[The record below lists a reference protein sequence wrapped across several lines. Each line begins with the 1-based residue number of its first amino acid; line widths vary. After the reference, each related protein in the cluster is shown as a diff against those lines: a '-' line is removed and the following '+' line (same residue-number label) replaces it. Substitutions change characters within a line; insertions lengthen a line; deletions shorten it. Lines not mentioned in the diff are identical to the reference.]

1 MEILYNFLYQ
11 LIFTVGVIVVF
22 GLLITLCRKAF
33 YKIVGENASKII
45 IATGIIGTPVHELS
59 HALMC
64 VVFGHKI
71 TEIKL
76 YQPDSDGTLGYVN
89 HSYNPRNLYHQI
101 GNFFIGIAPILGGS
115 GVIFL
120 LMYLLVPGI
129 FSEVVDELQFIQLI
143 SFNLFEASTYSA
155 SLQIFWDIVEDIF
168 GFTNTGSILWWV
180 FIVLSFMIA
189 SHMELSTADIKGG
202 FKGFLFIAA
211 LLLIA
216 DIIMYFVSIPALEAT
231 TSAMTSFSFII
242 IGFLAIAG
250 IFAGIT
256 VLLAFVIKAVIA
268 GIEKIKNRG

>member
-33 YKIVGENASKII
+33 YKIVGESASKII

-64 VVFGHKI
+64 VAFGHKI

-76 YQPDSDGTLGYVN
+76 YKPDTDGTLGYVN

-129 FSEVVDELQFIQLI
+129 FSEVVDELKFIPLI

-189 SHMELSTADIKGG
+189 SHMELSTSDIKGG

-216 DIIMYFVSIPALEAT
+216 DIIMYFVSMPALEAT

-256 VLLAFVIKAVIA
+256 VLLAFVIKAVITC
-268 GIEKIKNRG
+268 IEKIKNRG

>member
-1 MEILYNFLYQ
+1 MEILYNFFYQ
-11 LIFTVGVIVVF
+11 LIFTVGVIVAF

-59 HALMC
+59 HAVMC

-71 TEIKL
+71 EEIKL
-76 YQPDSDGTLGYVN
+76 YQPDSDGTLGYVK

-120 LMYLLVPGI
+120 LMFLLVPGI
-129 FSEVVDELQFIQLI
+129 FTEVTDELKFVSLI

-168 GFTNTGSILWWV
+168 GFTNTGSILWWI
-180 FIVLSFMIA
+180 FIVLSFMVA
-189 SHMELSTADIKGG
+189 SHMELSAADIKGG
-202 FKGFLFIAA
+202 FKGFVFIAV

-216 DIIMYFVSIPALEAT
+216 DIIMYFVSMPSLEAT
-231 TSAMTSFSFII
+231 TGAMTSFSFVI

-256 VLLAFVIKAVIA
+256 VLFAFVIKAIIQ
-268 GIEKIKNRG
+268 GISKIKNKG

>member
-64 VVFGHKI
+64 VVFGHKV

-120 LMYLLVPGI
+120 LMYLLVPSI
-129 FSEVVDELQFIQLI
+129 FSEVVDELKFIPLI

-189 SHMELSTADIKGG
+189 SHMELSTSDIKGG

-216 DIIMYFVSIPALEAT
+216 DIIMYFVSMPALEAT

-242 IGFLAIAG
+242 IGIPAASLC
-250 IFAGIT
+250 
-256 VLLAFVIKAVIA
+256 LAFGSTLFNSAFISFSLAHL
-268 GIEKIKNRG
+268 E

>member
-1 MEILYNFLYQ
+1 MEILYNFFYQ
-11 LIFTVGVIVVF
+11 LIFTVGVIVAF

-59 HALMC
+59 HAVMC

-71 TEIKL
+71 EEIKL
-76 YQPDSDGTLGYVN
+76 YQPDSDGTLGYVK

-129 FSEVVDELQFIQLI
+129 FTEVTDELKFVSLI

-155 SLQIFWDIVEDIF
+155 SLQIFWDIVEVIF

-189 SHMELSTADIKGG
+189 SHMELSAADIKGG
-202 FKGFLFIAA
+202 FKGFVFIAV

-216 DIIMYFVSIPALEAT
+216 DIIMYFVSMPALEAT
-231 TSAMTSFSFII
+231 TGAMTSFSFVI

-256 VLLAFVIKAVIA
+256 VLLAFVIKAIIQ
-268 GIEKIKNRG
+268 GISKIKNKG